1 MKKIIALL
9 LALVMVFALVACAST
24 EKPADNNTTDQPKDN
39 TTADQPKDNT
49 TADQPKEDKP
59 AEDTPA
65 EPASG
70 SVYYLNFKP
79 EADEAWQKL
88 AATYTEQTGVPV
100 KVVTA
105 ASGTYDTTLAAELD
119 KSSAPTLFQCGN
131 QGAINSY
138 GDYCYPLDGTAIM
151 DQMTTDAFN
160 LKGEDGQTLSIG
172 YCYEAFGIIVNKA
185 LLEKA
190 GHSIDEITDFAS
202 LKAVADDIHARAE
215 ELGFDAF
222 SSAGLD
228 GSSSWRFSG
237 HLANMPLFYEFR
249 DDNVTEQPATITGA
263 YLENF
268 KNIWDLYTTDTA
280 TTGAA
285 LATATGD
292 ESEAEFGEGKAV
304 FYQNGTWEYSNLTG
318 TFGMNPDDLAMIP
331 IYCGVEGEEKAGLCA
346 GTENCWAINNE
357 SSEEDIQATIN
368 FLVWVVTSDEGTTM
382 LAEEFGPCPFKDA
395 KEPENVFFQNAN
407 KYTAE
412 GNYVVTWAF
421 NWTPAVDDWR
431 AAVVDALTQYTAGT
445 GDWAAVETAFVQGW
459 ATQYAK
465 ENA

>member
-88 AATYTEQTGVPV
+88 AAAYTEQTGVPV

>member
-1 MKKIIALL
+1 MKKIIAML
-9 LALVMVFALVACAST
+9 LALVMVLGLAACASKT
-24 EKPADNNTTDQPKDN
+24 EPAQTEEPAATETTPAAEE
-39 TTADQPKDNT
+39 TT
-49 TADQPKEDKP
+49 EEP
-59 AEDTPA
+59 AETTE
-65 EPASG
+65 EPATTEATG

-88 AATYTEQTGVPV
+88 AASYTEQTGVPV

-190 GHSIDEITDFAS
+190 GHSIDEITNFES

-237 HLANMPLFYEFR
+237 HLANMPLYYEFR
-249 DDNVTEQPATITGA
+249 DDGVTAQPATITGA
-263 YLENF
+263 YLDNF
-268 KNIWDLYTTDTA
+268 KNIWDLYVNDSAADPTTLSTS
-280 TTGAA
+280 TK
-285 LATATGD
+285 D
-292 ESEAEFGEGKAV
+292 ESCAEFTEGKAV
-304 FYQNGTWEYSNLTG
+304 FYQNGTWEYSGLIDA
-318 TFGMNPDDLAMIP
+318 GMTDDQLAMIP
-331 IYCGVEGEEKAGLCA
+331 IYCGVDGEENAALCS
-346 GTENCWAINNE
+346 GTENCWAIN
-357 SSEEDIQATIN
+357 SKASEEDIQASMD
-368 FLVWVVTSDEGTTM
+368 FLVWLVTDPDASATYVEQLG
-382 LAEEFGPCPFKDA
+382 AVPFKNCPA
-395 KEPENVFFQNAN
+395 SSN
-407 KYTAE
+407 KFIVDGNELLSE
-412 GNYVVTWAF
+412 GKYAVTWAF
-421 NWTPAVDDWR
+421 NYTPNVDSWR
-431 AAVVDALTQYTAGT
+431 ATVVTALAAYSADQSDANWQQ
-445 GDWAAVETAFVQGW
+445 VVSAFVDGW
-459 ATQYAK
+459 AIEYDVV
-465 ENA
+465 NG

>member
-1 MKKIIALL
+1 MNRISRRNFLKAAGVGAAALG
-9 LALVMVFALVACAST
+9 LAACGGSSSSTAAST
-24 EKPADNNTTDQPKDN
+24 ATS
-39 TTADQPKDNT
+39 TAASS
-49 TADQPKEDKP
+49 TA
-59 AEDTPA
+59 A
-65 EPASG
+65 ASG
-70 SVYYLNFKP
+70 ASGKVYYLNFKP
-79 EADEAWQKL
+79 EFDEALQKL
-88 AATYTEQTGVPV
+88 ASDYTAKTGVAV

-105 ASGTYDTTLAAELD
+105 ASGTYSDTLTAEMG
-119 KSSAPTLFQCGN
+119 KSEAPTIFNIGN
-131 QGAINSY
+131 MSGLADWDDYALDLTGSAIANE
-138 GDYCYPLDGTAIM
+138 LN
-151 DQMTTDAFN
+151 TDSFN
-160 LKGEDGQTLSIG
+160 LYNEAGELKAIG
-172 YCYEAFGIIVNKA
+172 NCYESFGIIVNTK
-185 LLEKA
+185 LLEEA
-190 GHSIDEITDFAS
+190 GHSLDEIKDFDS
-202 LKAVADDIHARAE
+202 LKAVADDIHARAD

-237 HLANMPLFYEFR
+237 HLANMPLYYEFR
-249 DDNVTEQPATITGA
+249 DDGVTAQPATITGA

-268 KNIWDLYTTDTA
+268 KNIWDLYTTDSA

-292 ESEAEFGEGKAV
+292 ESEAEFGEGKAA
-304 FYQNGTWEYSNLTG
+304 FYQNGSWEYSNLTG

-331 IYCGVEGEEKAGLCA
+331 IYCGVDGEEKAGLCA

-357 SSEEDIQATIN
+357 SSEEDIQATID

-382 LAEEFGPCPFKDA
+382 LAQEFGPCPFKDA
-395 KEPENVFFQNAN
+395 KEPENVFFQDAN

-445 GDWAAVETAFVQGW
+445 GDWSAVETAFVQGW

>member
-1 MKKIIALL
+1 MKKIIAML
-9 LALVMVFALVACAST
+9 LALVMVLGLAACASKT
-24 EKPADNNTTDQPKDN
+24 EPAQPEE
-39 TTADQPKDNT
+39 T
-49 TADQPKEDKP
+49 
-59 AEDTPA
+59 TPA
-65 EPASG
+65 ETETTPAATEETAPAETETEEPAATEATG

-190 GHSIDEITDFAS
+190 GHSIDEITNFES
-202 LKAVADDIHARAE
+202 LKAVADDIHARAS

-237 HLANMPLFYEFR
+237 HLANMPLYYEFR
-249 DDNVTEQPATITGA
+249 DDGVTAQPATITGA
-263 YLENF
+263 YLDNF
-268 KNIWDLYTTDTA
+268 KNIWDLYVNDSAADPTTLSTS
-280 TTGAA
+280 TK
-285 LATATGD
+285 D
-292 ESEAEFGEGKAV
+292 ESCAEFTEGKAV
-304 FYQNGTWEYSNLTG
+304 FYQNGTWEYSGLIDA
-318 TFGMNPDDLAMIP
+318 GMTDDQLAMIP
-331 IYCGVEGEEKAGLCA
+331 IYCGVDGEENAALCS
-346 GTENCWAINNE
+346 GTENCWAIN
-357 SSEEDIQATIN
+357 SKASEEDIQASMD
-368 FLVWVVTSDEGTTM
+368 FLVWLVTDPDASATYVEQLG
-382 LAEEFGPCPFKDA
+382 AVPFKNCPA
-395 KEPENVFFQNAN
+395 SSN
-407 KYTAE
+407 KFIVDGNELLSE
-412 GNYVVTWAF
+412 GKYAVTWAF
-421 NWTPAVDDWR
+421 NYTPNVDSWR
-431 AAVVDALTQYTAGT
+431 ATVVTALAAYSADQSDANWQQ
-445 GDWAAVETAFVQGW
+445 VVSAFVDGW
-459 ATQYAK
+459 AIEYDVV
-465 ENA
+465 NG

>member
-59 AEDTPA
+59 TEDTPA

-292 ESEAEFGEGKAV
+292 ESEAEFGEGKAA

>member
-39 TTADQPKDNT
+39 MTADQPKDNT

-292 ESEAEFGEGKAV
+292 ESEAEFGEGKAA